1 MTSQNEKKKKPGLRS
16 ANFTSGKKLVDL
28 VAAQDKTNKL
38 KS

>member
-1 MTSQNEKKKKPGLRS
+1 MTSQNDKKKPGLRS